1 MLLSEIFDL
10 FIAFFKVGLFTF
22 GGGYAM
28 LPLIEREIVEKKRW
42 ITNEELLQYFSLS
55 QCTPGVIAVNAATF
69 VGSKIRGFWGALF
82 ATIGVITPSVII
94 ITLFANVLQELDN
107 FPAVTHAF
115 VGIRPAVAALI
126 AASCIKIFKSS
137 VHSFVEFAI
146 FLLAFILVVFGD
158 LSPIIVVIFASFYG
172 IVFLR
177 KRGNQV

>member
-1 MLLSEIFDL
+1 MSEIFDL
-10 FIAFFKVGLFTF
+10 FMAFFIVGLFTF

-28 LPLIEREIVEKKRW
+28 LPLIEREIVEKKGW

-82 ATIGVITPSVII
+82 ATIGVVTPSVII
-94 ITLFANVLQELDN
+94 ITLFANALQRLDD

-115 VGIRPAVAALI
+115 AGIRPAVAALI

-137 VHSFVEFAI
+137 VKSFSGI
-146 FLLAFILVVFGD
+146 LMFLLAFVLVVFWD
-158 LSPIIVVIFASFYG
+158 LSPIIIVLIASSYG
-172 IVFLR
+172 LVFLR
-177 KRGNQV
+177 KRGNQI